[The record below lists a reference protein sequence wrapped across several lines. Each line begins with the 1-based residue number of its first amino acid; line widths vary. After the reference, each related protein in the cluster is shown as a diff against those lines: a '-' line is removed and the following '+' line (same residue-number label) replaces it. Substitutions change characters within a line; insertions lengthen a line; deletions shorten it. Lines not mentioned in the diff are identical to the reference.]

1 MEFENKVYEG
11 IHYSRFIASW
21 YNAGGESINCV
32 RRVNR
37 RGEPTKLIRG
47 RVVFKNWLRTL
58 TINGKPIPEDVIN
71 EIAEFGANGKLELET
86 SAKAFI
92 YGREAE

>member
-21 YNAGGESINCV
+21 YNAGGGNINDW
-32 RRVNR
+32 RNH
-37 RGEPTKLIRG
+37 G
-47 RVVFKNWLRTL
+47 RETFKNFLRTL
-58 TINGKPIPEDVIN
+58 TINGKPIPEEVIY
-71 EIAEFGANGKLELET
+71 EIAIFATNGKLELET

-92 YGREAE
+92 KAMKAE